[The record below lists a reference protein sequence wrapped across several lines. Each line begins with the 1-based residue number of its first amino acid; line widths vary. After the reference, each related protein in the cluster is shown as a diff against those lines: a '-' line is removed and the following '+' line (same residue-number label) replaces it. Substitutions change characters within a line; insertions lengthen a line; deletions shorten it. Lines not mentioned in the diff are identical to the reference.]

1 MNQVIY
7 SPSKYIQGGGEISK
21 LGAYCRQM
29 GATGAYA
36 IVDPYILATYGN
48 DIVSS
53 FDAESMPL
61 VQREFKG
68 ECCLKL
74 VEQIVAELDLNA
86 TGVILGIGG
95 GKTLDTAKAVSRYTG
110 LPVVIVPTVAS
121 TDAPCSALS
130 VLYSEEGEFDRYLP
144 LLQSPNAV
152 IVDVDIIAK
161 APPRLLAAGMGDA
174 LSTFFEARA
183 CRNSGAVTH
192 AGGQSSIAAFA
203 LARACLDTLLA
214 EGAEALEDARQ
225 GIASAAVGRIVEAN
239 IYLSGIGFES
249 GGLAAAHAIHNGL
262 TVLEECRHMLHGEKV
277 AFATLAQLMLE
288 HAAEEEIAAV
298 VTFCREVGL
307 PVTLKDMG
315 LSGMEPGKLMAAAQ
329 ASCEADSPMANMP
342 FEVSPQDVFDAI
354 IAADRRGQQA
364 G

>member
-21 LGAYCRQM
+21 LGAYCTQM

-95 GKTLDTAKAVSRYTG
+95 GKTLDTAKAVSRYIG

-152 IVDVDIIAK
+152 IADIDIIAK

-174 LSTFFEARA
+174 LSTFLK
-183 CRNSGAVTH
+183 
-192 AGGQSSIAAFA
+192 Q
-203 LARACLDTLLA
+203 
-214 EGAEALEDARQ
+214 
-225 GIASAAVGRIVEAN
+225 
-239 IYLSGIGFES
+239 
-249 GGLAAAHAIHNGL
+249 GLAVIPAL
-262 TVLEECRHMLHGEKV
+262 
-277 AFATLAQLMLE
+277 
-288 HAAEEEIAAV
+288 
-298 VTFCREVGL
+298 
-307 PVTLKDMG
+307 
-315 LSGMEPGKLMAAAQ
+315 
-329 ASCEADSPMANMP
+329 
-342 FEVSPQDVFDAI
+342 
-354 IAADRRGQQA
+354 
-364 G
+364 